1 MSQVEKP
8 NTHTDM
14 TYGTYILIGRTNPY
28 LAQRNGWRSTTI
40 AMRAEYCQRGL
51 VEGLMKHYCL
61 NECDNHTLDDNGNV
75 VDGNEVILAK
85 DGLIYEHDSKVY
97 EFVKL
102 EDLNE
107 QEAKATL
114 RDNVLFDDAAKQ
126 TIYDRF
132 PDFAPVVEADEE

>member
-1 MSQVEKP
+1 
-8 NTHTDM
+8 M

-51 VEGLMKHYCL
+51 VEGLMKQYCL
-61 NECDNHTLDDNGNV
+61 DECDNHTLDDNGNV
-75 VDGNEVILAK
+75 VEGNEVILEK
-85 DGLIYEHDSKVY
+85 DALIYEHDSKIY

-114 RDNVLFDDAAKQ
+114 RDNVLYDDADKQ
-126 TIYDRF
+126 TIYVMY
-132 PDFAPVVEADEE
+132 PDLRPEPAIED